1 MNLVIKSKVF
11 SVGLKDPAEKR
22 PPVSFANDAGEVLGR
37 LAEEN
42 R

>member
-11 SVGLKDPAEKR
+11 SGGFKELAERK
-22 PPVSFANDAGEVLGR
+22 PPVAVASDADEVLGR